1 MFKDDKVILKMM
13 AVDAS
18 TLHPN
23 NFYCLDVVQSKRQ
36 DLISK
41 ARDKRSSA
49 EDFYKLALTFRD
61 EYRHLVRMESNKS
74 LPQVKEK
81 YGNSRRNTE
90 IYRHL
95 LG

>member
-18 TLHPN
+18 SLHQN

-49 EDFYKLALTFRD
+49 EDFYKLALTFRAFSD
-61 EYRHLVRMESNKS
+61 FLSDPRES
-74 LPQVKEK
+74 
-81 YGNSRRNTE
+81 RC
-90 IYRHL
+90 
-95 LG
+95 